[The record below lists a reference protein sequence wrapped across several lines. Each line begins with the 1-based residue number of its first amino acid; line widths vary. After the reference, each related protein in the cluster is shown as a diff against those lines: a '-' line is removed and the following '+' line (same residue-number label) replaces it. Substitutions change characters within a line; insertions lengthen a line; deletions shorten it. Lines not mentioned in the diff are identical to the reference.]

1 MRICWQFSVQVLIN
15 IHWKGTGTSFKETE
29 SYQILKNINKLLLQF
44 RQVQIPILSATLII
58 LVPDNT
64 YFALW
69 RGIRGHVQMT

>member
-15 IHWKGTGTSFKETE
+15 IDWKGAGTSFKETE

-64 YFALW
+64 FFALW
-69 RGIRGHVQMT
+69 RGIRRHVQMT